1 MGVWGTICHD
11 QWDILDATVVCRML
25 GFQGALK
32 APGSA
37 YFGKGTG
44 DIFLDEVQCAGTE
57 SRLTDCKHKGIGEH
71 NCGHIED
78 ASVVC
83 DDKGKLYRLEV
94 LTCCIQL
101 IFFIN
106 SFFNLFIY
114 LSFPIKNQ

>member
-1 MGVWGTICHD
+1 
-11 QWDILDATVVCRML
+11 ML

-44 DIFLDEVQCAGTE
+44 DIFLDEVQCTGTE

-71 NCGHIED
+71 NCAHIED

-83 DDKGKLYRLEV
+83 DNKGKLYRLEF
-94 LTCCIQL
+94 LTCCKQL

-106 SFFNLFIY
+106 SFFDPCIYFQFHLRTNSMQRQITVSHEFIVR
-114 LSFPIKNQ
+114 N